1 MKQDPVRQQ
10 KNSNL
15 TPPRWESNF
24 LVMNWAENKFSVPRV
39 ASERKPPSAIQIERY
54 SHAATHEIQSGNLRK
69 PIWLQALADTDGD
82 KVAAEARYL
91 QLRVQQIAEDEARWT
106 LARAALRRTRQFND
120 SLAVS
125 PLKKRVLLAAGI
137 LLAYALFRLFSE

>member
-1 MKQDPVRQQ
+1 
-10 KNSNL
+10 
-15 TPPRWESNF
+15 
-24 LVMNWAENKFSVPRV
+24 MNCAENKFSVLRV
-39 ASERKPPSAIQIERY
+39 ASEKKPLSVIQVERY
-54 SHAATHEIQSGNLRK
+54 SHAATREIQSGNLRK

-91 QLRVQQIAEDEARWT
+91 QLRVQQIAADETRWM

-125 PLKKRVLLAAGI
+125 LLKKRVLLAAGI
-137 LLAYALFRLFSE
+137 LLAYVFFRLLSE